1 MSLKL
6 ITENI
11 DIQSL
16 EFLSEG
22 EGTNKVFKIKGPML
36 MAESLN
42 GNKRIYRKTTL
53 KREVDRFL
61 KEPKENRIGEWSH
74 PQSALINRERAA
86 LIIESLVEDGN
97 NFIGIAKVLTK
108 WPCGRVIYNSLEEGL
123 KVGMSSRSLGT
134 VDESTRYVNDNM
146 RLVTIDGVETP
157 SGHICFVDGILEG
170 KEYIINGD
178 VIVEQAV
185 SNLQKKLD
193 KNGSREIAKHL
204 KEFIND
210 IGKGK

>member
-1 MSLKL
+1 MFPLKL
-6 ITENI
+6 ITESI

-16 EFLSEG
+16 EYLSEG
-22 EGTNKVFKIKGPML
+22 EGSNKVFKIKGPML
-36 MAESLN
+36 VAEVLN
-42 GNKRIYRKTTL
+42 GNNRKYKKPTL

-61 KEPKENRIGEWSH
+61 KEPKENRIGEWTH

-86 LIIESLVEDGN
+86 IIVESLVEDGN

-157 SGHICFVDGILEG
+157 SGPGCFVDGILEG
-170 KEYIINGD
+170 KNYIISGD
-178 VIVEQAV
+178 IIVEQAV
-185 SNLQKKLD
+185 ANLQKKLD
-193 KNGSREIAKHL
+193 RNGSKEISKYL
-204 KEFIND
+204 KEFINS
-210 IGKGK
+210 IK